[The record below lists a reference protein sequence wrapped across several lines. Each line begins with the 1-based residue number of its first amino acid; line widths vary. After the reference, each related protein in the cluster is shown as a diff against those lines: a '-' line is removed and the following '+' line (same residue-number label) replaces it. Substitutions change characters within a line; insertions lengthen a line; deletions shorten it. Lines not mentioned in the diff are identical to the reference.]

1 MVIFLIIAGI
11 IVLYLVSMYNS
22 LIKLNNKVEE
32 GFSTMD
38 VYLKKRWDLIP
49 NLVELLKSYMK
60 HEKTTLE
67 EVVKLRNSSYDNMSN
82 EDKMN
87 VNNKL
92 TTGISKIIALA
103 ENYPDLKANQSFIE
117 LNNSLTVIEEDIAN
131 ARKYYNGTVR
141 MFNDKVLVF
150 PTNIISSLFGFKSK
164 KMFEI
169 EETQRENIKID
180 L

>member
-92 TTGISKIIALA
+92 TTGINKIIALA